1 MDIYILD
8 EKLNTVANYDF
19 YKSIIWSNR
28 YYKTGDFEMIIP
40 LVKDVKEKIRQDY
53 YIYRDRDYKDRIAE
67 RPKII
72 EKVELIENAGENS
85 LLVSGRDVTAL
96 LERRAIYP
104 TEILNGNYETC
115 ILNLINNHAVNPQDI
130 KRIIDIFDVENTELI
145 TDTIDAQVTG
155 NTLLKY
161 IEEVSADYKI
171 GFRTDFSKDKK
182 KFIFKI
188 YKGVNRFESD
198 SVVISRKNNNLVK
211 YDYINDKQKYKNM
224 AIVAGSGEGSER
236 KVVRLND
243 DLMGLNR
250 RELFVDA
257 KDLST
262 TTSEGEVI
270 PESEY
275 MEQLKQRGSEKLSE
289 NKIDITNSCEIDPDG
304 MFKFNKDFFVGDEIM
319 CSAYNDF
326 RERIVET
333 TESDTATGV
342 KTELTF
348 EEVEED
354 G

>member
-19 YKSIIWSNR
+19 YKSVIWSNR

-40 LVKDVKEKIRQDY
+40 LVKDVKDKIKQDY
-53 YIYRDRDYKDRIAE
+53 YIYRDRDYKNRVVE

-96 LERRAIYP
+96 LDRRAIYP

-115 ILNLINNHAVNPQDI
+115 ILNLINNHVVSPQNP
-130 KRIIDIFDVENTELI
+130 KRIIDTLEIENTELI

-155 NTLLKY
+155 DTLLKY
-161 IEEVSADYKI
+161 IEEVSTDYKI
-171 GFRTDFSKDKK
+171 GFRTDLDIRRKK
-182 KFIFKI
+182 LIFKLF
-188 YKGVNRFESD
+188 KGVNRFKSN

-211 YDYINDKQKYKNM
+211 YDYINDKQNYKNM

-236 KVVRLND
+236 KVVNIND
-243 DLMGLNR
+243 ELMGLDR

-262 TTSEGEVI
+262 TTSEGSTI
-270 PESEY
+270 PDSEY
-275 MEQLKQRGSEKLSE
+275 MEQLRQRGSEKLSE

-304 MFKFNKDFFVGDEIM
+304 IFKFNRDYFVGDEIM
-319 CSAYNDF
+319 CSGYTDF
-326 RERIVET
+326 IERIVET
-333 TESDTATGV
+333 TESDTATGI

>member
-40 LVKDVKEKIRQDY
+40 LIKDVKEKIRQDY

-72 EKVELIENAGENS
+72 EKVERIENAGENS

-96 LERRAIYP
+96 LERRVIYP

-115 ILNLINNHAVNPQDI
+115 ILNLINNHAVSPKDP
-130 KRIIDIFDVENTELI
+130 KRIIDVFDIENTGLI

-155 NTLLKY
+155 DTLLKY

-188 YKGVNRFESD
+188 FKGVNRFESD

-224 AIVAGSGEGSER
+224 AIVAGSGEGPER

-243 DLMGLNR
+243 ELMGLDR

-262 TTSEGEVI
+262 TTSEGTTI

-275 MEQLKQRGSEKLSE
+275 MEQLRQRGSEKLSE

-319 CSAYNDF
+319 CSGYTDF

>member
-28 YYKTGDFEMIIP
+28 YYKTGDFELIIP

-115 ILNLINNHAVNPQDI
+115 ILNLINNHAVSPQDP
-130 KRIIDIFDVENTELI
+130 KRLIDIFDIENTGLI

-155 NTLLKY
+155 NSLLKY
-161 IEEVSADYKI
+161 IGEVSADYKI
-171 GFRTDFSKDKK
+171 GFRTDFSKDRK

-188 YKGVNRFESD
+188 FKGVNRFESD
-198 SVVISRKNNNLVK
+198 SIVISRKNNNLVK
-211 YDYINDKQKYKNM
+211 YDYINDKQNYKNM
-224 AIVAGSGEGSER
+224 AIVAGSGEGTER

-243 DLMGLNR
+243 DLMGLDR

-262 TTSEGEVI
+262 TTSEGEII

-275 MEQLKQRGSEKLSE
+275 MEQLRQRGSEKLSE

-319 CSAYNDF
+319 CSGYTDF